1 LFVVCKGLWRFG
13 VFEAVVT
20 DIRLES
26 RSGLEAVWWMSLDTT
41 RFGVGDRGVLEAV
54 TRSGTK
60 LAIPV
65 TGVVEDADGIIW
77 HVVEKP
83 LAAGTE
89 VRGTV
94 TGAQVLGGVEVGGRG

>member
-1 LFVVCKGLWRFG
+1 LFDS
-13 VFEAVVT
+13 VVT

-26 RSGLEAVWWMSLDTT
+26 QSGLKAVWWMSLSATE
-41 RFGVGDRGVLEAV
+41 FVPGDSGLLEAV

-60 LAIPV
+60 LEIPV
-65 TGVVEDADGIIW
+65 TGVVAGEDGVLW

-89 VRGTV
+89 VRGRV
-94 TGAQVLGGVEVGGRG
+94 SAPRG

>member
-1 LFVVCKGLWRFG
+1 
-13 VFEAVVT
+13 
-20 DIRLES
+20 
-26 RSGLEAVWWMSLDTT
+26 MSLDATE
-41 RFGVGDRGVLEAV
+41 FKVGDRGVLEAV

-60 LAIPV
+60 LAITV
-65 TGVVEDADGIIW
+65 TGVVEDEEGVVW

-94 TGAQVLGGVEVGGRG
+94 SAS

>member
-1 LFVVCKGLWRFG
+1 M
-13 VFEAVVT
+13 FESVVT

-26 RSGLEAVWWMSLDTT
+26 RNGLEAVWWMSLDATD
-41 RFGVGDRGVLEAV
+41 FVVGDRGVLEAV

-65 TGVVEDADGIIW
+65 TAVVEDGDGVVW

-94 TGAQVLGGVEVGGRG
+94 GVAGVEVDGRG

>member
-1 LFVVCKGLWRFG
+1 MGW
-13 VFEAVVT
+13 
-20 DIRLES
+20 
-26 RSGLEAVWWMSLDTT
+26 EAVWWMSLDPTEF
-41 RFGVGDRGVLEAV
+41 RAGDRGVLEAV

-65 TGVVEDADGIIW
+65 TNVVEDGEGVVW

-94 TGAQVLGGVEVGGRG
+94 SAP

>member
-1 LFVVCKGLWRFG
+1 M
-13 VFEAVVT
+13 T

-26 RSGLEAVWWMSLDTT
+26 RNGLAALWWMSLDATE
-41 RFGVGDRGVLEAV
+41 FKVGERGILEAV

-60 LAIPV
+60 LLIPV
-65 TGVVEDADGIIW
+65 TCVVEDADGVIW

-89 VRGTV
+89 VTGTIV
-94 TGAQVLGGVEVGGRG
+94 AASVEVGG

>member
-1 LFVVCKGLWRFG
+1 M
-13 VFEAVVT
+13 VT

-26 RSGLEAVWWMSLDTT
+26 RSGLEAVWWMSLDATE
-41 RFGVGDRGVLEAV
+41 FKVGDRGVLEAV

-60 LAIPV
+60 LAITV
-65 TGVVEDADGIIW
+65 TGVVEDEEGVVW

-94 TGAQVLGGVEVGGRG
+94 SAS

>member
-1 LFVVCKGLWRFG
+1 MFD
-13 VFEAVVT
+13 AVVT

-26 RSGLEAVWWMSLDTT
+26 RKALEAVWWMALDATEFT
-41 RFGVGDRGVLEAV
+41 AGDRGLLEAA

-60 LAIPV
+60 LEISVA
-65 TGVVEDADGIIW
+65 GVVEDGDGVLW

-83 LAAGTE
+83 LAAGTA

-94 TGAQVLGGVEVGGRG
+94 HAKPWPKPSPYPDRS